1 MMIINVILINDGA
14 CDGVFRQFWLT
25 VFLLII
31 GVKSSYFFR
40 YVSEISTLDNWRLL
54 SCIRLINRYK
64 LWYGS
69 TVSGFDILCQQSLK
83 V

>member
-14 CDGVFRQFWLT
+14 CDRVFRQFWLT
-25 VFLLII
+25 VLLLII
-31 GVKSSYFFR
+31 AVKSSYFFR
-40 YVSEISTLDNWRLL
+40 YVSEISSLGNW
-54 SCIRLINRYK
+54 RLINRYK